1 MVADLLLSA
10 GKVINKIGMGGP
22 NPGIARNGGGNSAPC
37 QDVFGGFVHN
47 ALRALQSAH
56 LSPKSDNLP
65 PKCALLPQ
73 NRSFNHI
80 SKFSLTKMIYA
91 LLSKNVVSRIY
102 ALLLAKF
109 AKVPG

>member
-73 NRSFNHI
+73 NRSFI
-80 SKFSLTKMIYA
+80 
-91 LLSKNVVSRIY
+91 
-102 ALLLAKF
+102 
-109 AKVPG
+109 